1 MMRAPLSERLQDAIA
16 SELEYSEH
24 LINLGLPLT
33 RRVLILGA
41 AANGEL
47 SLSDLYAA
55 TEDEM
60 FSRIGELVTA
70 AMLNSAAREF
80 VVTEPNPDGTFS
92 TYGVSAT
99 AHGGFIAS
107 RLAPFD
113 DETLHPVRWSDTHA
127 ARLQAW
133 IPAKPTRLNEASEAL
148 WQAMSDVAP
157 GGAFEM
163 KQIGGL
169 AYGFSA
175 ECGHA

>member
-1 MMRAPLSERLQDAIA
+1 MKQGPLSERLQDAIA

-24 LINLGLPLT
+24 LINLGLPLK
-33 RRVLILGA
+33 RRVLILGT

-47 SLSDLYAA
+47 SLGELYAA
-55 TEDEM
+55 TEEEM
-60 FSRIGELVTA
+60 LSRIGELVTA

-80 VVTEPNPDGTFS
+80 VVTEPSPNGTFS

-99 AHGGFIAS
+99 AHGGFVAS
-107 RLAPFD
+107 RYAPFD
-113 DETLHPVRWSDTHA
+113 EDTLRPVRWSDGHVSIL
-127 ARLQAW
+127 RVW
-133 IPAKPTRLNEASEAL
+133 IPEQPTRLNEASAGL
-148 WQAMSDVAP
+148 WQAMVDVAP

-163 KQIGGL
+163 IQIGGL

>member
-1 MMRAPLSERLQDAIA
+1 MRQGPLSERLQEAIA

-24 LINLGLPLT
+24 LISLGLPLT
-33 RRVLILGA
+33 RRVLVLGA

-107 RLAPFD
+107 RHAPFD
-113 DETLHPVRWSDTHA
+113 DETLRPVRWSDAHA

-133 IPAKPTRLNEASEAL
+133 IPAKPTRLNEASAAL

-175 ECGHA
+175 ECGRA